1 MNDDTVRYPTSEDT
15 QQASRKVLNSLFPGW
30 LPGAFAVM
38 FSKPLPAFSCRM
50 NAWVTKVASQWLMGP
65 SEVNDVEIDGGAI
78 STGHAIR
85 HGLLVR

>member
-15 QQASRKVLNSLFPGW
+15 QQASRKVLKSLFPGW

-78 STGHAIR
+78 GIG